1 MKDGGGK
8 ENELHE
14 QLVTD
19 IEGHNWWKSQ
29 EVVNEKPKIN
39 SFFSP
44 CFYYLLLIIYHLAT
58 GLLLQYIVV
67 WMSSVRF
74 KTKINK

>member
-14 QLVTD
+14 QLITD

-39 SFFSP
+39 SFF
-44 CFYYLLLIIYHLAT
+44 LLVFTIYCL
-58 GLLLQYIVV
+58 
-67 WMSSVRF
+67 
-74 KTKINK
+74 

>member
-14 QLVTD
+14 QLITD

-39 SFFSP
+39 SFF
-44 CFYYLLLIIYHLAT
+44 LLVFTIYCLYFT
-58 GLLLQYIVV
+58 I
-67 WMSSVRF
+67 
-74 KTKINK
+74 